1 MVQYFIM
8 REKVRLYG
16 GTNFLSRTLISG
28 LDLDM
33 RLCLAVGNSVS
44 KGTEARKS
52 LVLLRNKRL
61 FSLL

>member
-8 REKVRLYG
+8 REKVRLHG

-28 LDLDM
+28 LDLDI

-44 KGTEARKS
+44 KDTEARKS
-52 LVLLRNKRL
+52 LALLRNNRM